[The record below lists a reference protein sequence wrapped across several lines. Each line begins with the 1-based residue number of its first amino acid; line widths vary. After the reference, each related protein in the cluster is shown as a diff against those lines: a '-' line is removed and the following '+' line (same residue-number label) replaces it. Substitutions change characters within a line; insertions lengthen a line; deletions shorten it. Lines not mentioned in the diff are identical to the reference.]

1 MKASRSRGLGCHQL
15 RGGEGVGGERGLRAP
30 PGDSGKERRA
40 GGGVDTG
47 QAKAVWLL
55 CRIRR
60 QLIERSSVAGHQ
72 LVHVHASVT
81 EWRMYKTQASSDDGL
96 LCVVVVYLRKEH
108 ASVTVGSYDLGDQ
121 GIHGARQNLSGQKR
135 CCSAC

>member
-1 MKASRSRGLGCHQL
+1 MPSVER
-15 RGGEGVGGERGLRAP
+15 RGGARRGEGSSRP
-30 PGDSGKERRA
+30 PGGFRERKEGK
-40 GGGVDTG
+40 GGVDTG

-81 EWRMYKTQASSDDGL
+81 EWRMYKTQAHSDSL
-96 LCVVVVYLRKEH
+96 LR
-108 ASVTVGSYDLGDQ
+108 
-121 GIHGARQNLSGQKR
+121 
-135 CCSAC
+135 SACPVIRPFFAASCSLSQSILRVA